1 MEKSDFMNKV
11 YVSEMDFQN
20 IKNETLQDC
29 CRQMVQRFDKR
40 DAESLEQCNQLY
52 RNAFEK
58 VKQELADELALFFE
72 MEHFVK
78 VLVDGCML
86 NCFKLPLA
94 VLNDIIALGERLAE
108 NHPEIHLRLPQ
119 WIESRHNNLYSEDL
133 EECAR
138 HIEDYRQMFGHYQA
152 AGENDGLTQRKAID
166 CLARMI
172 NALSMS
178 ELPGN
183 HIAAKMFEL
192 EMLEYIDSVLSR
204 VKHSLL
210 RKPKEDSG
218 VEVMGK
224 KLDGMDF
231 VMFCPEHTEEEIR
244 ERMLLIDQ
252 MKEKYPYAAEFLDEV
267 GCCIRKKRVPKR

>member
-11 YVSEMDFQN
+11 YVSEKDFQN
-20 IKNETLQDC
+20 ITNETLQNC

-52 RNAFEK
+52 RQAFEK
-58 VKQELADELALFFE
+58 VKQELADEPALFHE
-72 MEHFVK
+72 MELFVK

-86 NCFKLPLA
+86 NGFKLPVA
-94 VLNDIIALGERLAE
+94 ALNDIIALGERLAE
-108 NHPEIHLRLPQ
+108 NHPEIHLRLPE

-133 EECAR
+133 EESAR

-152 AGENDGLTQRKAID
+152 ADENDGLTQRKAID
-166 CLARMI
+166 CLARI
-172 NALSMS
+172 VNVLSMS

-192 EMLEYIDSVLSR
+192 EILEYIDSVLSH

-210 RKPKEDSG
+210 RKPKEDNA
-218 VEVMGK
+218 VEIMGK
-224 KLDGMDF
+224 KLNAMDF
-231 VMFCPEHTEEEIR
+231 VMFCPEHTEEEIQ

-267 GCCIRKKRVPKR
+267 GYCIRKKRVPMR